1 MESVPH
7 RLLLWMKIPYTIFM
21 LVLVPVYWYHLGPQN
36 FLWGSDIA
44 LLLALIAIWR
54 EWALPASMA
63 MLITLIPDVAWN
75 LDLLARLAGV
85 DMLGINAT
93 AYMMD
98 ETLPLIIRLLSL
110 FHVFLAPMLL
120 WIIFRLGYDTRAL
133 LWQILLTIVVLPL
146 SYYFTEPERNINW
159 VHGIGTV
166 PPPWPEGIIHVLAMM
181 LIVSLFVYL
190 PTHFLLQHYF
200 RK

>member
-1 MESVPH
+1 MPY
-7 RLLLWMKIPYTIFM
+7 RLSFWIKIPYTIFV
-21 LVLVPVYWYHLGPQN
+21 LVLVPVYWYHRGPQN

-63 MLITLIPDVAWN
+63 MLITLIPDVIWN
-75 LDLLARLAGV
+75 LDLLARLTGI

-93 AYMMD
+93 AYMLD

-110 FHVFLAPMLL
+110 FHIFLAPMLL
-120 WIIFRLGYDTRAL
+120 WIIFRFGYDTRAL

-146 SYYFTEPERNINW
+146 SYYFTDPERNINW
-159 VHGIGTV
+159 VHSIGTSS
-166 PPPWPEGIIHVLAMM
+166 PPWPEGIIHVLALMF
-181 LIVSLFVYL
+181 IVSLFVYL
-190 PTHFLLQHYF
+190 PTHFLLRHYF